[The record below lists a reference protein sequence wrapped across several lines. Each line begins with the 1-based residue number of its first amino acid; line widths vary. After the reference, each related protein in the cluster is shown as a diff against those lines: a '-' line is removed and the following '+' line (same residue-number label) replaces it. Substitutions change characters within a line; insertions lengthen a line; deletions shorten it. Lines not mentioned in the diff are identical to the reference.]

1 MIYKKDKKS
10 LTNTTNLK
18 KGRTYFPVNSVSE
31 LMLLKKNQ
39 VWLKLILQKS
49 IFKNFEDF
57 VLNNP
62 CKQRSLKNSNY
73 QGPQK
78 KVRVIETSKFGGMG
92 LKQIKLCK

>member
-10 LTNTTNLK
+10 LTNTRNLK

-62 CKQRSLKNSNY
+62 CK
-73 QGPQK
+73 
-78 KVRVIETSKFGGMG
+78 
-92 LKQIKLCK
+92 